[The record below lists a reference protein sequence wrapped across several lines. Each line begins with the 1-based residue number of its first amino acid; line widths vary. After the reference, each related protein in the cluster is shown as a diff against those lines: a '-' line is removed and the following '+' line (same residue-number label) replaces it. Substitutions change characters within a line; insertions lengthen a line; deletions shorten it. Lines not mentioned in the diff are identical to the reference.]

1 MDWQG
6 IWNSIV
12 DFFKN
17 NVWNI
22 VYFFAILIIGIIVIK
37 IFINLMRRMLSHTK
51 MEKIAQQ
58 FLVGTIKFAL
68 YLVLVLILLTRVG
81 VQINGII
88 TAMSAVLLAI
98 GMALEANISNLANG
112 IIIISTHLVKKGDYI
127 IVSGVEGQVTDV
139 NFLFT
144 TLTTFDNKKVTLP
157 NSALV
162 NGSVTNLGANPK
174 RRIDLTFSVAYE
186 SDTELVKK
194 VVTDVMKSNGKVYLE
209 PEPFCKLRNLGASSI
224 DFFSNCWVDSE
235 DYWEV
240 YYYIMENVYNE
251 FKRHKISI
259 PFNQIEIRDRKD
271 KVVMPVV
278 GKGLPKRVEK
288 IRPKHHEKFDLEN
301 VDLKKTIKQKKAE
314 RKAEKEKRKL
324 AKQKEKLAKNK
335 KKVNSKEKNQKTG
348 NKKKSAK

>member
-1 MDWQG
+1 MDWKG
-6 IWNSIV
+6 IWDTIV
-12 DFFKN
+12 DFFKS

-22 VYFFAILIIGIIVIK
+22 VTFVAIFVIGLIVVKIVVNI
-37 IFINLMRRMLSHTK
+37 LRRILSHTK

-58 FLVGTIKFAL
+58 FLLGIIKFCL
-68 YLVLVLILLTRVG
+68 YLAWILVLLTRVG

-98 GMALEANISNLANG
+98 GMALEANIANLANG

-127 IVSGVEGQVTDV
+127 IVDGVEGNVTDV

-144 TLTTFDNKKVTLP
+144 TLITLDNKKVTLP

-174 RRIDLTFSVAYE
+174 RRIDITFSVAYE

-259 PFNQIEIRDRKD
+259 PFDQIEIRDRKD

-314 RKAEKEKRKL
+314 RKAEKQKRKL
-324 AKQKEKLAKNK
+324 EKQKEKQKIAKQK
-335 KKVNSKEKNQKTG
+335 SKNT

>member
-1 MDWQG
+1 MDWKG
-6 IWNSIV
+6 IWDTIV
-12 DFFKN
+12 DFFKS

-22 VYFFAILIIGIIVIK
+22 VTFVAIFVIGLIVVKIVVNI
-37 IFINLMRRMLSHTK
+37 LRRILSHTK

-58 FLVGTIKFAL
+58 FLLGIIKFCL
-68 YLVLVLILLTRVG
+68 YLAWILVLLTRVG

-98 GMALEANISNLANG
+98 GMALEANIANLANG

-127 IVSGVEGQVTDV
+127 IVDGVEGNVTDV

-144 TLTTFDNKKVTLP
+144 TLITLDNKKVTLP

-174 RRIDLTFSVAYE
+174 RRIDITFSVAYE

-314 RKAEKEKRKL
+314 RKAEKQKRKL
-324 AKQKEKLAKNK
+324 EKQKEKQKIAKQK
-335 KKVNSKEKNQKTG
+335 SKNT

>member
-1 MDWQG
+1 MDWKG
-6 IWNSIV
+6 IWDTIV
-12 DFFKN
+12 DFFKS

-22 VYFFAILIIGIIVIK
+22 VTFVAIFVIGLIVVKIVVNII
-37 IFINLMRRMLSHTK
+37 RRILSHTK

-58 FLVGTIKFAL
+58 FLLGIIKFCL
-68 YLVLVLILLTRVG
+68 YLAWILVLLTRVG

-98 GMALEANISNLANG
+98 GMALEANIANLANG

-174 RRIDLTFSVAYE
+174 RRIDITFSVAYE

-259 PFNQIEIRDRKD
+259 PFNQVEIRDRKD

-288 IRPKHHEKFDLEN
+288 IRDKKHEKFDLETI
-301 VDLKKTIKQKKAE
+301 DLKKAIKEKKAE
-314 RKAEKEKRKL
+314 RKAEKQKRKL
-324 AKQKEKLAKNK
+324 DKQKEKQKIAKQK
-335 KKVNSKEKNQKTG
+335 SKNT

>member
-1 MDWQG
+1 MDWKG
-6 IWNSIV
+6 IWDTIV
-12 DFFKN
+12 DFFKS

-22 VYFFAILIIGIIVIK
+22 VTFVAIFVIGLIVVKIAVNII
-37 IFINLMRRMLSHTK
+37 RRILSHTK

-58 FLVGTIKFAL
+58 FLLGIIKFCL
-68 YLVLVLILLTRVG
+68 YLAWILVLLTRVG

-98 GMALEANISNLANG
+98 GMALQANIANLANG

-127 IVSGVEGQVTDV
+127 VVDGVEGNVTDV

-144 TLTTFDNKKVTLP
+144 TLVTFDNKKVTLP

-174 RRIDLTFSVAYE
+174 RRIDITFSVAYE

-194 VVTDVMKSNGKVYLE
+194 VVTDVMKSNGKVYLD
-209 PEPFCKLRNLGASSI
+209 PEPFCKLRNLGSSSI
-224 DFFSNCWVDSE
+224 DFFSNCWVDNE

-259 PFNQIEIRDRKD
+259 PFNQVEIRDRKD

-288 IRPKHHEKFDLEN
+288 IRDKKHEKFDLETI
-301 VDLKKTIKQKKAE
+301 DLKKAIKEKKAE
-314 RKAEKEKRKL
+314 RKAEKQKRKL
-324 AKQKEKLAKNK
+324 EKQKEKQKIAKQK
-335 KKVNSKEKNQKTG
+335 SKNT